1 MALSASTKARYWDYF
16 ILCARVALAFIFM
29 AYGIVKLAG
38 YQFGV
43 TPEVL
48 VQPLKQVSVA
58 HVAWYCFGF
67 QPFSAFVGISQ
78 VLASLLLLWNR
89 TVLLGA
95 VLLLPIAVMI
105 FVIDITYLNEVVAFR
120 YALPFYLGLI
130 FLILAHY
137 RDRMRVVFQ
146 ALAVGVTTRFTH
158 PRWKYLILPVAGV
171 LLSQSWLLP
180 KYTVD
185 FIQNPAGMIRYF
197 DLLFTHLKQLI
208 S

>member
-1 MALSASTKARYWDYF
+1 MPLSATTRTHRWDYF

-29 AYGIVKLAG
+29 AYGVGKLAG

-48 VQPLKQVSVA
+48 AQPLGQISVA

-137 RDRMRVVFQ
+137 RDRMSAAFR
-146 ALAVGVTTRFTH
+146 ALAVGVTTRSTH
-158 PRWKYLILPVAGV
+158 PRWKYLVLPVAGV
-171 LLSQSWLLP
+171 LLSMSWLVP

-185 FIQNPAGMIRYF
+185 FIQNPSGMIRYF
-197 DLLFTHLKQLI
+197 NLLFTHLKQLI

>member
-1 MALSASTKARYWDYF
+1 MALFTSTKAHHWDYF

-29 AYGIVKLAG
+29 VYGVGKLTG

-48 VQPLKQVSVA
+48 AQPLGQVSVA
-58 HVAWYCFGF
+58 HIAWYCFSF

-105 FVIDITYLNEVVAFR
+105 FIIDITYLNDIVAFR
-120 YALPFYLGLI
+120 YALPFYLSLI

-158 PRWKYLILPVAGV
+158 TQWKYLVLPFAGIF
-171 LLSQSWLLP
+171 LSMSWLLP
-180 KYTVD
+180 KYAVD
-185 FIQNPAGMIRYF
+185 FIQNPSGMIRYF
-197 DLLFTHLKQLI
+197 DLLFTHLKQAM